1 MRATIKK
8 DIREAK
14 RQLERNIADKA
25 KEDPKRF
32 FQYFSSKRTVKE
44 EVKFIRNSKGQLK
57 DTDYEIA
64 DALNLHFSEVFI
76 SEQVDNLPELPGRKD
91 LFIEADLMSPLD
103 RIANVSILKQHEVD
117 KLYRLDNKPVIS
129 SCNQLCF
136 LIRPHIQAVK
146 WISDVTCD
154 EWEFYFLP
162 LDDDIISLE
171 LPEFFRDYFLDG
183 DQRWVSATAKA
194 LHYFHSLFG
203 LPLKVYGIGKCAKVF
218 NEIRNEHFSNV
229 FGFLSQKAKNLQT
242 AYDKRQGMDIKQMKN
257 FVSEELKGLKQEH
270 RLLSLPL
277 LDGFNVR
284 ESISYI
290 EEHIIRQLH
299 FWVGLTT
306 SRGVETRQPPLAVS
320 PGPNQAVEDS
330 KSHGALR
337 EVGES
342 PSARED
348 AIKRP
353 GGGLVSK
360 DYRSLKS
367 QYLQIPKSNEEYD
380 LHSPP
385 DMAYIFSGAYI
396 PLSCKLIEQVLE
408 RDGWNGLEEVARML
422 NGNEFAVTGGGG
434 AGEAKP
440 KPQSSRLMFVI
451 FLGGCTFS
459 EISALR
465 FLGKQKAVKHCF
477 DGELSRILRMKK
489 VLRCKCEVLAA
500 ESVACL
506 NKALSHLKDIWEEIG
521 ISEDQRLERTE
532 VVNKHIKGLLNMM
545 IAEEESLKARLLKS
559 ITVCRKELDSVCV
572 ELQLAPFEE
581 EEGSTILQ
589 TEKDIRTRLEVM
601 KKQKRDRMQELKN
614 LKEQEL
620 DLCDILSVE
629 PYSIQDNCV
638 PSLDELG
645 CYRQYIASLN
655 EEKVRRTHEFI
666 NIKKK
671 IVINMEELEHLPDT
685 SFERDVVCEDED
697 AFCLS
702 TDNIAALKQLLN
714 QLEAQKLDNEA
725 VCKSYRNKVL
735 ELWDRLQIPQE
746 FRDSFSCQFT
756 DYRKKDIQAL
766 KDELERLEDLK
777 MQNIQNVI
785 KTIREEIALYWEKC
799 FISSAQRKAFTAYYD
814 EVYTEDLLYVHD
826 SEILQLKQY
835 YSDHAELFEGVC
847 KWQENW
853 KVYLELEAK
862 ATDPSRFNNRGGNLL
877 KEEKQRA
884 DLLKLLPKL
893 EKKLKAEIDTWEGKN
908 SQEFQVNGQK
918 FLQFVEEQWEMHRLD
933 KEREKQERLGQPLR
947 TAVRSKP
954 PLAGQAEDNKE
965 NLSHFNGTTKSGA
978 LKSGPNQHQHFSIN
992 SVAGSYS
999 EFALTMASKQVESGQ
1014 KKVLKKI
1021 EIEVKKEITKGGK
1034 MFTSLLIYQ
1043 SENPRAFKQ
1052 HNVNKARLPVMWR
1065 VTRAF
1070 FWNGCMRLSLPPAK
1084 QLKAPETQEITRE
1097 KHLKENTSC
1106 QNSFHARNTRYSDM
1120 ATPDPTLILSS
1131 LVTVEKDSAEI
1142 EYLVWFYRV
1151 EDGTS
1156 LPDKEPWL
1164 ELGELSSIKAGDGTA
1179 GCLLLMLIDAFTT
1192 QKMLMERCEGI
1203 YGGPG
1208 L

>member
-1 MRATIKK
+1 MR
-8 DIREAK
+8 
-14 RQLERNIADKA
+14 
-25 KEDPKRF
+25 
-32 FQYFSSKRTVKE
+32 
-44 EVKFIRNSKGQLK
+44 
-57 DTDYEIA
+57 
-64 DALNLHFSEVFI
+64 
-76 SEQVDNLPELPGRKD
+76 
-91 LFIEADLMSPLD
+91 
-103 RIANVSILKQHEVD
+103 
-117 KLYRLDNKPVIS
+117 
-129 SCNQLCF
+129 
-136 LIRPHIQAVK
+136 
-146 WISDVTCD
+146 
-154 EWEFYFLP
+154 
-162 LDDDIISLE
+162 
-171 LPEFFRDYFLDG
+171 
-183 DQRWVSATAKA
+183 
-194 LHYFHSLFG
+194 
-203 LPLKVYGIGKCAKVF
+203 
-218 NEIRNEHFSNV
+218 
-229 FGFLSQKAKNLQT
+229 
-242 AYDKRQGMDIKQMKN
+242 
-257 FVSEELKGLKQEH
+257 
-270 RLLSLPL
+270 
-277 LDGFNVR
+277 
-284 ESISYI
+284 
-290 EEHIIRQLH
+290 
-299 FWVGLTT
+299 
-306 SRGVETRQPPLAVS
+306 
-320 PGPNQAVEDS
+320 
-330 KSHGALR
+330 KS
-337 EVGES
+337 
-342 PSARED
+342 
-348 AIKRP
+348 
-353 GGGLVSK
+353 
-360 DYRSLKS
+360 
-367 QYLQIPKSNEEYD
+367 
-380 LHSPP
+380 
-385 DMAYIFSGAYI
+385 
-396 PLSCKLIEQVLE
+396 
-408 RDGWNGLEEVARML
+408 
-422 NGNEFAVTGGGG
+422 
-434 AGEAKP
+434 
-440 KPQSSRLMFVI
+440 
-451 FLGGCTFS
+451 
-459 EISALR
+459 
-465 FLGKQKAVKHCF
+465 
-477 DGELSRILRMKK
+477 
-489 VLRCKCEVLAA
+489 EVLAA

-933 KEREKQERLGQPLR
+933 KEREKQERQMKKNKQIEEEMLYGTVIKTPAKRRLLGANTPGKARKLNATSNSTMRSAVCGVLSFSPKSRASPCGSKLGQPLR

-999 EFALTMASKQVESGQ
+999 EFAKELSKASKSNYV
-1014 KKVLKKI
+1014 
-1021 EIEVKKEITKGGK
+1021 
-1034 MFTSLLIYQ
+1034 
-1043 SENPRAFKQ
+1043 PRIL
-1052 HNVNKARLPVMWR
+1052 NST
-1065 VTRAF
+1065 VT
-1070 FWNGCMRLSLPPAK
+1070 
-1084 QLKAPETQEITRE
+1084 
-1097 KHLKENTSC
+1097 
-1106 QNSFHARNTRYSDM
+1106 NSN
-1120 ATPDPTLILSS
+1120 
-1131 LVTVEKDSAEI
+1131 
-1142 EYLVWFYRV
+1142 
-1151 EDGTS
+1151 
-1156 LPDKEPWL
+1156 
-1164 ELGELSSIKAGDGTA
+1164 
-1179 GCLLLMLIDAFTT
+1179 
-1192 QKMLMERCEGI
+1192 
-1203 YGGPG
+1203 
-1208 L
+1208 